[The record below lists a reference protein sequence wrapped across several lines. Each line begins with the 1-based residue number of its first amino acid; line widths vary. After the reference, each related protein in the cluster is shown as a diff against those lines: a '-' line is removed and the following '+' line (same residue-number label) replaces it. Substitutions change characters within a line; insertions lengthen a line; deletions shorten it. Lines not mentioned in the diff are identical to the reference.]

1 MFGIR
6 TRGGHAGLLSS
17 TGFLLWAVG
26 PKSFCIVGP
35 FFGLLLMYVGLDPV
49 GPGSFNKSL
58 DEKKKRTS
66 NTKGIL
72 FGGPSRGFGS
82 TSKCCDLNNRFAFVI
97 VAHYGLFRF
106 TKSYMC

>member
-1 MFGIR
+1 M
-6 TRGGHAGLLSS
+6 LSS

-58 DEKKKRTS
+58 DEKKKELVTRKAYFLVDHHVVS
-66 NTKGIL
+66 VLPAN
-72 FGGPSRGFGS
+72 
-82 TSKCCDLNNRFAFVI
+82 
-97 VAHYGLFRF
+97 VAI
-106 TKSYMC
+106 